1 VLGVLCCMRQKS
13 VLWSWNVDQARLR
26 LLRDEG
32 VQGRNCSS
40 LWNPPCIL
48 VELVVFSVLV
58 DIRHFSVDMWSA
70 VGSNVLYDA
79 VWARMESKIA
89 VFSFLF
95 PWKMFP
101 LKVLFLRKTDGS
113 WKSESSLW
121 QWPNA
126 LLFLSP
132 PLAQLY
138 GSLFF

>member
-32 VQGRNCSS
+32 VQGRDCSS

-79 VWARMESKIA
+79 VWARMESKI
-89 VFSFLF
+89 V
-95 PWKMFP
+95 
-101 LKVLFLRKTDGS
+101 VLL
-113 WKSESSLW
+113 
-121 QWPNA
+121 
-126 LLFLSP
+126 
-132 PLAQLY
+132 
-138 GSLFF
+138 